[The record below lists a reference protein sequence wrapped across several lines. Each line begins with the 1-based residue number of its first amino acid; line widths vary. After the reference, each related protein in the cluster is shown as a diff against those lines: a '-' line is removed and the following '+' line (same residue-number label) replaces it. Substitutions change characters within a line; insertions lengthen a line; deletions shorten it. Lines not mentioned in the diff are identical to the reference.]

1 MKDFIKKKL
10 KSILGFIQ
18 NNFRPATEN
27 KSPIDIYFEEVSR
40 ESYEFFKND
49 IFKSACFV
57 KDEDIRSYCIR
68 KALKKTLDNSMF
80 LEFGVF
86 KGDSTKLFSSF
97 LSDQK
102 RIIYGFDSF
111 EGLDEEWLSTDYNPK
126 GKFSLSKKQPNLPKN
141 VKIIKG
147 RVEETLENFLKE
159 NKNKIVFCHLDL
171 DNYSPTKFVLQKIK
185 PQLFPGS
192 ILLFDEFYGYQ
203 NWKEQEYRA
212 LKETFKEDEY
222 KYIAF
227 GKRQASIEIL

>member
-86 KGDSTKLFSSF
+86 KGDSTKLF
-97 LSDQK
+97 
-102 RIIYGFDSF
+102 
-111 EGLDEEWLSTDYNPK
+111 
-126 GKFSLSKKQPNLPKN
+126 
-141 VKIIKG
+141 
-147 RVEETLENFLKE
+147 
-159 NKNKIVFCHLDL
+159 
-171 DNYSPTKFVLQKIK
+171 
-185 PQLFPGS
+185 
-192 ILLFDEFYGYQ
+192 
-203 NWKEQEYRA
+203 
-212 LKETFKEDEY
+212 
-222 KYIAF
+222 
-227 GKRQASIEIL
+227 